1 MYTHRSSGRLE
12 HMHVDAASPLVAV
25 AIDKDKG
32 SQNALKWAAE
42 NLVTRGHTLTL
53 IHVNVRSHSTSSRK
67 NAGGCIEPMDHH
79 TKELFLPFRCFCTRK
94 NLHYKDVVLGGHDVA
109 KTITEFVSHAAIEKL
124 VVGAPSKGG
133 LMRRFKHHDI
143 TTNITKGAPDFCT
156 VYVIAK
162 GKVSAMKNA
171 TRLAPIVSPLRDQI
185 QSQVSLKP
193 NAMSHHFLLGSEAT
207 SDVASDTHSLHHEDS
222 IKSPYA
228 KVLRGSSTK
237 SYADTSFTD
246 TDISFVSSDTDI
258 SFVSSG
264 RPSNERSLAL
274 RLSSGSEGI
283 DNSFEMVRTSHK
295 SVDPYLTRNE
305 GSTGTSWSSQTMEDV
320 EEEMKRLRL
329 ELKHTMDMY
338 NKACKEALTAK
349 QKAMELQRWKIEEEK
364 RLYEAHMAEEA
375 AMASV
380 ERERAKCRAAIEAA
394 QAEHRLAELE
404 AQKRIDAEMKA
415 IKEAEVM
422 KKALD
427 SLAHADVRYRKYAI
441 EEIEA
446 ATEYFADHHKIGEG
460 GYGSVYKCYLDHTA
474 VAVKVLR
481 PDAAQS
487 RSQFHQE
494 VEILSCI
501 RHPNM
506 VLLLGAC
513 PEYGCLVYEYMAN
526 GSLEDRL
533 FRRGNT
539 PVIPWQYRFQI
550 VAEIATCLLFLH
562 HKKPE
567 PLVHQ
572 DLKPGNIL
580 LDKYYVSKISDVGL
594 ARLVPPSVANSVT
607 QYRMTSTAGTFYYI
621 DPEYQQTG
629 MLGVKSDIY
638 SLGILL
644 LQIITAKPPAGL
656 TRHVSH
662 SIEKGTFDEM
672 LDAEVTDWPVEEAQR
687 LAEIALKCTEL
698 RRKDRPD
705 LERVV
710 LPELERLRSLAEDNM
725 LYSTMPSSTRSHSP
739 SIHSRVSPQDIVS
752 DSLMTQS
759 GYESSSESS
768 ATGR

>member
-1 MYTHRSSGRLE
+1 
-12 HMHVDAASPLVAV
+12 MHVDAASPLVAV

-42 NLVTRGHTLTL
+42 TLVTRGHTLTL
-53 IHVNVRSHSTSSRK
+53 IHVNVRSHSSYQK

-79 TKELFLPFRCFCTRK
+79 TKELLLPFRCFCTRK
-94 NLHYKDVVLGGHDVA
+94 NLHCKDVVLGGHDVA
-109 KTITEFVSHAAIEKL
+109 KAITKFISHAAIEKL

-143 TTNITKGAPDFCT
+143 TANITKGAPDFCT

-171 TRLAPIVSPLRDQI
+171 TQPAPIVSPLRDQI
-185 QSQVSLKP
+185 QSQVSLKS
-193 NAMSHHFLLGSEAT
+193 NATSHHFLLGSEGAFGLPT
-207 SDVASDTHSLHHEDS
+207 ALFP
-222 IKSPYA
+222 SPSPFYQ
-228 KVLRGSSTK
+228 RGSSTK

-258 SFVSSG
+258 SFASSG
-264 RPSNERSLAL
+264 RPSNERSLPL

-283 DNSFEMVRTSHK
+283 DNSFEMVRTPRK
-295 SVDPYLTRNE
+295 SVDPYLTGNE
-305 GSTGTSWSSQTMEDV
+305 GSTGTSWSSQTTEDV

-375 AMASV
+375 AMALV

-427 SLAHADVRYRKYAI
+427 SLAHAHVRYRKYAI
-441 EEIEA
+441 EEIET

-460 GYGSVYKCYLDHTA
+460 GYGPVYKCYLDHTA

-481 PDAAQS
+481 PDAAQG

-550 VAEIATCLLFLH
+550 AAEIATCLLFLH

-567 PLVHQ
+567 PLVHR

-594 ARLVPPSVANSVT
+594 ARLVPPSVADSVT
-607 QYRMTSTAGTFYYI
+607 RYHMTSTAGTFYYI

-656 TRHVSH
+656 THHVSH
-662 SIEKGTFDEM
+662 SIEKGTFDQM

-752 DSLMTQS
+752 DSQMTQS